1 MASPSPAPAA
11 DASSGG
17 LKSQLPLIIALVAGL
32 AVGGGAGAF
41 VVGPVLAS
49 GIAPAGPEV
58 AAHVKKARH
67 AAQADDEASADE
79 GDESADD
86 EESSGDE
93 ESGGGH
99 GEKGGA
105 EKPVYTID
113 NLVLNPAESGGTR
126 FLLLSVTFELK
137 NAAVLEQMKTRDA
150 ELRDAVLVTL
160 GKRTVDQLADMTQRD
175 SIKVQLTKAAGT
187 LFKKGAVKR
196 IYFPQ
201 FVIQ

>member
-1 MASPSPAPAA
+1 MASPPASPAPTA
-11 DASSGG
+11 DAGG
-17 LKSQLPLIIALVAGL
+17 IKTHLPLVIALAAGL

-49 GIAPAGPEV
+49 GIAPAGPE
-58 AAHVKKARH
+58 APHVKKARH
-67 AAQADDEASADE
+67 TAEADEQAPADDEE
-79 GDESADD
+79 QSADD
-86 EESSGDE
+86 EESSDDE
-93 ESGGGH
+93 SSGGGSH
-99 GEKGGA
+99 GDKPGA

-137 NAAVLEQMKTRDA
+137 NATVLEQMKTRDA

-160 GKRTVDQLADMTQRD
+160 GKKTVDQLADMAQRD
-175 SIKVQLTKAAGT
+175 SIKVQLTRAAAT
-187 LFKKGAVKR
+187 LFRKGAVKR

>member
-1 MASPSPAPAA
+1 MAPASPAPVDSAP
-11 DASSGG
+11 SGIKK
-17 LKSQLPLIIALVAGL
+17 LLPTIIALVAGL

-41 VVGPVLAS
+41 VVGPAMAS
-49 GIAPAGPEV
+49 GISPAGAAAPRATKV
-58 AAHVKKARH
+58 AH
-67 AAQADDEASADE
+67 AEEEGGHEEEAAADE
-79 GDESADD
+79 EGG
-86 EESSGDE
+86 EEGE
-93 ESGGGH
+93 EDA
-99 GEKGGA
+99 GEGAEKAGA

-126 FLLLSVTFELK
+126 FLLLSVSFETK
-137 NAAVLEQMKTRDA
+137 NASVLEQMKTRDA

-160 GKRTVDQLADMTQRD
+160 GGRTVEQLADMARRD
-175 SIKVQLTKAAGT
+175 SIKVDLTKAASK

>member
-1 MASPSPAPAA
+1 MASASPAPADSA
-11 DASSGG
+11 PSGIKK
-17 LKSQLPLIIALVAGL
+17 LLPTIIALVAGL

-41 VVGPVLAS
+41 VVGPAMAS
-49 GIAPAGPEV
+49 GIAPAGAAAPRAKKV
-58 AAHVKKARH
+58 AH
-67 AAQADDEASADE
+67 AEEEGGHEEEGAADE
-79 GDESADD
+79 EGAEEGEE
-86 EESSGDE
+86 EESSEG
-93 ESGGGH
+93 
-99 GEKGGA
+99 GEKAGA
-105 EKPVYTID
+105 EKPVHTID

-126 FLLLSVTFELK
+126 FLLLSVSFETK

-160 GKRTVDQLADMTQRD
+160 GGKTVDQLADMAQREAL
-175 SIKVQLTKAAGT
+175 KVDLTKAAAK